1 MLAKMGWEEGKGL
14 GAKLQGNPEFVRVK
28 YKSDADGFGYEDRN
42 DQWTKNEDGFNKL
55 LSSLNQQQPVAE
67 DVPRAI
73 KSLEEKSEQSRVRV
87 HYKKRIACKDLS
99 KRSAKDL
106 ANIFGKKSLEDEP
119 QPEEQKASNDS
130 TE

>member
-55 LSSLNQQQPVAE
+55 LSSLNQQQTEVDDAS
-67 DVPRAI
+67 RSI
-73 KSLEEKSEQSRVRV
+73 KSLEEQSKQSRVRV
-87 HYKKRIACKDLS
+87 HYHKRIACKDLS

-106 ANIFGKKSLEDEP
+106 ANIFGKKSLVEEPATERQEAIDE
-119 QPEEQKASNDS
+119 S